1 MTSPPARTRSDFT
14 TICENKPLDRAMIS
28 AFAGLVGLNG
38 NRLVAD
44 VGCGTGATTGM
55 FCDYGLDAVGIDL
68 SHNMVAEAGSAQ
80 SGTHLPRGL
89 DDRLAI
95 RGQPLRRYLRVV
107 FNHPCAG

>member
-68 SHNMVAEAGSAQ
+68 SPHTWSPKPVGPTRHSTFHVGSM
-80 SGTHLPRGL
+80 TDLPFEDSRG
-89 DDRLAI
+89 
-95 RGQPLRRYLRVV
+95 RYLRVV